1 MLGSSWAE
9 LGLLVGLLGS
19 LGAILE
25 ASWAV
30 LGGRKPKQTR
40 TSRSV
45 NNHGKSMV
53 FASSGSP
60 GGPLGALLGRLEG
73 LFGRLEAVLRASGA
87 DVGNL
92 ELLLSRLACRE
103 AVLEA
108 ILAVWMP
115 NGGRSKGR
123 SWASSGASRLVLG
136 FGCPGLPLGPPDYDG
151 AMGFPCFWR
160 PSWRVLSA
168 PWVASWGRPGVVL
181 AACEGAKAARRREC
195 PHLTR
200 VRWGH

>member
-9 LGLLVGLLGS
+9 LGLHGGLLGS
-19 LGAILE
+19 LGAIFE

-30 LGGRKPKQTR
+30 LGGRKPKQRR
-40 TSRSV
+40 TSISV
-45 NNHGKSMV
+45 KNHGKSTV
-53 FASSGSP
+53 FAPSGSP

-73 LFGRLEAVLRASGA
+73 PSRGCLEPSWAILSCCCLVLP
-87 DVGNL
+87 VV
-92 ELLLSRLACRE
+92 E

-136 FGCPGLPLGPPDYDG
+136 LGCPGLPLGPPDYDG

-160 PSWRVLSA
+160 PSWRVLCA

-200 VRWGH
+200 VRWGQ